1 MFGIGML
8 IMRSV
13 NGVLCV
19 SSMTMSISMDNLWA
33 YRTEMHL
40 GLTSSKEAGD
50 TNTSKEA
57 GDTNSRLPSVEQRN
71 NVLHNQISLSTANV
85 FRAIDRELRNII
97 SARRHRKGFDSL
109 MVMWL
114 R

>member
-1 MFGIGML
+1 MFGMGMP

-19 SSMTMSISMDNLWA
+19 SSMTMSISMENLWA
-33 YRTEMHL
+33 DRTEMHL

-57 GDTNSRLPSVEQRN
+57 GDTNRRLPSVETEEQR
-71 NVLHNQISLSTANV
+71 LTQSDIPL
-85 FRAIDRELRNII
+85 
-97 SARRHRKGFDSL
+97 HRKRVPCHRQRAKEYHLSKETQEGI
-109 MVMWL
+109 
-114 R
+114 